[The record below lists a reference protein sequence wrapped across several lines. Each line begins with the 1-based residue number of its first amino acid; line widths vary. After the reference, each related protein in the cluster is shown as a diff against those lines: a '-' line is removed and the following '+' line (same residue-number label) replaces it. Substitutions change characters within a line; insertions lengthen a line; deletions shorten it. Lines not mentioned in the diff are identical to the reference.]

1 MQQKQVIKYISK
13 KNKTFLPIKGTLSEG
28 GMLSATMSWN
38 TVKARRTVTPRETF
52 SPESAGR

>member
-1 MQQKQVIKYISK
+1 MQQRQVIRYISK
-13 KNKTFLPIKGTLSEG
+13 KTKTFLPMRGTLSEG